1 MSFPD
6 TVGIVFK
13 ISEVGKHQAIVGVV
27 STGLVSPGPALTPGL
42 VLDISPSLLRW
53 ITNVVFVNYNYPAE
67 SPALFIVRDRSE
79 DIQHGGVS
87 PALVNLENKEISS
100 VAIMMLPLIPCN
112 KRKCQSS
119 SLPSSERRIGNLTMI
134 KYKICNYFNN
144 Y

>member
-1 MSFPD
+1 M
-6 TVGIVFK
+6 G
-13 ISEVGKHQAIVGVV
+13 
-27 STGLVSPGPALTPGL
+27 SPRLENIKQLLLSSALSSSVQVQPSHPALSWIFP
-42 VLDISPSLLRW
+42 PSLLRW

-67 SPALFIVRDRSE
+67 NPALFIVRDRSE

-119 SLPSSERRIGNLTMI
+119 SLPSSERGIGNLTMI
-134 KYKICNYFNN
+134 KYLLF
-144 Y
+144 